1 MTKVDFYVLQTNDP
15 AARLAFACRLAE
27 KVWQKNHCIY
37 LHTKDQQQAE
47 ILQKQLWN
55 HNPQRFLPAKI
66 LTTQILAA
74 NSTIKNSTAHNPI
87 TIGYGDHAGNQH
99 DVLINLTDS
108 IPSFFSRF
116 ERITEIVTQQK
127 EQLEQLRE
135 NYQFY
140 QKRGYPLKT
149 HKL

>member
-1 MTKVDFYVLQTNDP
+1 MTKVDFYVLQTEDP
-15 AARLAFACRLAE
+15 AARLDFACRLAE

-37 LHTKDQQQAE
+37 LHTQNPQQAE
-47 ILQKQLWN
+47 ALQEQLWC
-55 HNPQRFLPAKI
+55 HNPQRFLPAQI
-66 LTTQILAA
+66 LTDSSATESRSHL
-74 NSTIKNSTAHNPI
+74 PI
-87 TIGYGDHAGNQH
+87 TIGYGNHAGHQH

-116 ERITEIVTQQK
+116 ERITEIVIQQK